1 MAKIWAYT
9 ENKNTIDSPDAKSY
23 TCPNFKVGVSH
34 MNSTP
39 NQPKP
44 AFLALADG
52 RIFHGLSFGATGHT
66 VGEVCFNTSMTGYEE
81 ILTDPSYT
89 EQIITFTYPHIGNVG
104 VNEVDME
111 SDKISV
117 RGLIVRAPARQ
128 TSNYR
133 AEQSL
138 EAWLQ
143 ANHVVGIADIDT
155 RALVRHLRDHG
166 AQTGVIASDG
176 ISEEEAIEQA
186 KAWQGLEGK
195 DLVGQVSRKEVDTWR
210 HGTYD
215 LNHAVYTSPMAKKHV
230 VALDFGCKKN
240 IFRKLTD
247 RGIKVSMVPAN
258 TSAQEVLDMNPDGI
272 FLSNGPG
279 DPAAVG
285 YAVNTIK
292 ELISKDIPIFGICM
306 GHQLLS
312 QALGLKTFKLK
323 FGHRG
328 GNHPVKDLTTGK
340 VEITSQNHGFAVADN
355 DVPAH
360 VEVTHRSL
368 FDNTVEGLKVK
379 NKPIFSVQYHPEAS
393 PGPQDADY
401 LFDRFADFMK

>member
-1 MAKIWAYT
+1 MSHT
-9 ENKNTIDSPDAKSY
+9 NT
-23 TCPNFKVGVSH
+23 
-34 MNSTP
+34 TP
-39 NQPKP
+39 TP

-52 RIFHGLSFGATGHT
+52 RVFHGVSLGALGNTI
-66 VGEVCFNTSMTGYEE
+66 GEVCFNTSMTGYQE

-89 EQIITFTYPHIGNVG
+89 DQIITFTYPHIGNVG

-143 ANHVVGIADIDT
+143 TNNVVGIADIDT
-155 RALVRHLRDHG
+155 RALTRHLRDNG
-166 AQTGVIASDG
+166 SQTGVIVSDG
-176 ISEEEAIEQA
+176 LSEEEAVKQA
-186 KAWQGLEGK
+186 QAWEGLEGK
-195 DLVGQVSRKEVDTWR
+195 DLVGQVSRKASDTWR
-210 HGTYD
+210 QGTYNLD
-215 LNHAVYTSPMAKKHV
+215 NAVFTSPTSSKHV
-230 VALDFGCKKN
+230 VAFDFGCKNN

-247 RGIKVSMVPAN
+247 RGIKVTVVPAN
-258 TSAQEVLDMNPDGI
+258 TSAQKVLDMNPDGI

-285 YAVNTIK
+285 YAVDTIK
-292 ELISKDIPIFGICM
+292 TLIEKDTPIFGICM

-340 VEITSQNHGFAVADN
+340 VEITSQNHGFAVAD
-355 DVPAH
+355 DDIPSH

-368 FDNTVEGLKVK
+368 FDNTVEGLAVK
-379 NKPIFSVQYHPEAS
+379 GKPIFSVQYHPEAS

-401 LFDRFADFMK
+401 LFDRFSDLIK

>member
-1 MAKIWAYT
+1 M
-9 ENKNTIDSPDAKSY
+9 
-23 TCPNFKVGVSH
+23 SH
-34 MNSTP
+34 TATTP
-39 NQPKP
+39 TP

-52 RIFHGLSFGATGHT
+52 RIFHGIALGATGNT
-66 VGEVCFNTSMTGYEE
+66 IGEVCFNTSMTGYQE

-104 VNEVDME
+104 VNEVDEE

-138 EAWLQ
+138 QTWLET
-143 ANHVVGIADIDT
+143 NNVVGIADIDT
-155 RALVRHLRDHG
+155 RALTRHLRDNG
-166 AQTGVIASDG
+166 SQTGVISSDG
-176 ISEEEAIEQA
+176 MSEEEAVKQA
-186 KAWQGLEGK
+186 QAWEGLEGK
-195 DLVGQVSRKEVDTWR
+195 DLVGQVSRKESDTWR
-210 HGTYD
+210 QGTYNLD
-215 LNHAVYTSPMAKKHV
+215 NAVFTSPTSNKHV
-230 VALDFGCKKN
+230 VAFDFGCKNN

-247 RGIKVSMVPAN
+247 RGIKVSVVPAN
-258 TSAQEVLDMNPDGI
+258 TSAQDVLDMNPDGI

-279 DPAAVG
+279 DPAAVS
-285 YAVNTIK
+285 YAVETIK
-292 ELISKDIPIFGICM
+292 ILIEKDTPIFGICM

-340 VEITSQNHGFAVADN
+340 VEITSQNHGFAVADD
-355 DVPAH
+355 DVPSH

-379 NKPIFSVQYHPEAS
+379 NKSIFSVQYHPEAS

-401 LFDRFADFMK
+401 LFDRFNELLK

>member
-1 MAKIWAYT
+1 M
-9 ENKNTIDSPDAKSY
+9 
-23 TCPNFKVGVSH
+23 SH
-34 MNSTP
+34 TSTTP
-39 NQPKP
+39 TP

-52 RIFHGLSFGATGHT
+52 RIFHGIAFGATGNT
-66 VGEVCFNTSMTGYEE
+66 VGEVCFNTSMTGYQE

-104 VNEVDME
+104 VNEVDEE

-138 EAWLQ
+138 QTWLET
-143 ANHVVGIADIDT
+143 NNVVGIADIDT
-155 RALVRHLRDHG
+155 RALTRHLRDNG
-166 AQTGVIASDG
+166 SQTGVIVSDG
-176 ISEEEAIEQA
+176 LSEEEAVKQA
-186 KAWQGLEGK
+186 QAWEGLEGK
-195 DLVGQVSRKEVDTWR
+195 DLVGQVSRKESDRWR
-210 HGTYD
+210 QGTYNLD
-215 LNHAVYTSPMAKKHV
+215 NAVFTSPTSSKHV
-230 VALDFGCKKN
+230 VAFDFGCKNN

-247 RGIKVSMVPAN
+247 RGIKVTVVPAN
-258 TSAQEVLDMNPDGI
+258 SSAQDVLDMNPDGI

-285 YAVNTIK
+285 YAVDTIK
-292 ELISKDIPIFGICM
+292 TLIEKDTPIFGICM

-340 VEITSQNHGFAVADN
+340 VEITSQNHGFAVADD
-355 DVPAH
+355 DVPSH

-379 NKPIFSVQYHPEAS
+379 NKSIFSVQYHPEAS

-401 LFDRFADFMK
+401 LFDRFNELLK